1 MTKGLDGTLQFIIE
15 KLFKSQYV
23 VSSVQ
28 NEWPI
33 RLLIVTSD
41 WMV

>member
-1 MTKGLDGTLQFIIE
+1 MTKGLDETLQFMIE

-33 RLLIVTSD
+33 WLLIVTSD